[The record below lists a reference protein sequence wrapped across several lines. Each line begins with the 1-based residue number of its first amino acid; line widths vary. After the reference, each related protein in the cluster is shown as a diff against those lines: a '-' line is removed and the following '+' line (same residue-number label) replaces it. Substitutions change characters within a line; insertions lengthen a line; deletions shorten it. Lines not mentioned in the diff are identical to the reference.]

1 MGKNSPH
8 TIPTTI
14 AERWGIEPK
23 IQVKRK
29 RLIIIP
35 SKQIRRL
42 NQLIFIES
50 LNNGV
55 ESYQSVIKNPIT
67 LGS

>member
-42 NQLIFIES
+42 NQLIFIE
-50 LNNGV
+50 
-55 ESYQSVIKNPIT
+55 EFQ
-67 LGS
+67 